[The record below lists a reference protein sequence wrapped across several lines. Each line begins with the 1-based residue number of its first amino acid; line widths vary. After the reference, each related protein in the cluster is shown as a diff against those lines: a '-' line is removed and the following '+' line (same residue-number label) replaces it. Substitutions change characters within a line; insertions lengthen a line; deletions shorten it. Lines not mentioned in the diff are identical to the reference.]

1 MKKKQF
7 MPELK
12 KFTFIFF
19 ALFIL
24 KSCSDPCNDII
35 CLNDADCLD
44 GFCIC
49 QDFYQGPDCGIEERS
64 LYLGKYV
71 GTTTY
76 TDSQGNSNTYA
87 DSKEVTSSNKGV
99 NYLKLDNEIFALL
112 SSPGSGVF
120 NIPSQT
126 PSSPLLSDSYFLG
139 SGNFNSNILNFSI
152 SIENNGEIVTMTFS
166 GSK

>member
-1 MKKKQF
+1 

-12 KFTFIFF
+12 KSTFIFF

-24 KSCSDPCNDII
+24 ESCVDPCKDII
-35 CLNDADCLD
+35 CLNDANCID

-87 DSKEVTSSNKGV
+87 DSKEVTSSNMGV
-99 NYLKLDNEIFALL
+99 NHLKFDNEIFALL
-112 SSPGSGVF
+112 SSPGAGVF
-120 NIPSQT
+120 DIPSQT
-126 PSSPLLSDSYFLG
+126 PSSPLLSNSYFLG
-139 SGNFNSNILNFSI
+139 SGNFSLNVLTFSV
-152 SIENNGEIVTMTFS
+152 SIENNGEIVTMNFS
-166 GSK
+166 GSR